1 MSDANV
7 FGPVI
12 DSSDV
17 EKRLLEHLEAWMPTM
32 VAFVRRTKDPSKTR
46 WKKGVSPIRS
56 FTVKHAV
63 AEKWPEDQ
71 LPMLLAQSPG
81 MEDDPVQDGSGML
94 SATYAVL
101 LVAIASGVTQA
112 DAKALARLYSS
123 AASFAIMTD
132 PSLKAGSAEAS
143 DEFAA
148 GVRMGQ
154 AVNYPVTRGLD
165 PDRERSLMAVST
177 PYYIEIEDILDVTG
191 GPTVPLIDPD
201 EEPGD
206 WPTVKEGGGS
216 VQVGRSEA
224 DFS

>member
-1 MSDANV
+1 MTDLAI
-7 FGPVI
+7 FGPIV

-17 EKRLLEHLEAWMPTM
+17 EARLLAHLQAWMPTQ
-32 VAFVRRTKDPSKTR
+32 VANVRRQKDPGKTR

-56 FTVKHAV
+56 YTVKHAV

-81 MEDDPVQDGSGML
+81 MEDEPVQEGDGTL

-101 LVAIASGVTQA
+101 IVAIASGVDQA
-112 DAKALARLYSS
+112 DAKALARLYAS
-123 AASFAIMTD
+123 AAALSIMQE
-132 PSLKAGSAEAS
+132 PSLKAGGE

-154 AVNYPVTRGLD
+154 ALNYPVTRGLD
-165 PDRERSLMAVST
+165 AGKERSLMAVST

-191 GPTVPLIDPD
+191 GPSEPLIDPD
-201 EEPGD
+201 QEPGD

-216 VQVGRSEA
+216 VEVGRSED